1 MAYLD
6 LSLENN
12 GARWNRGAR
21 PPDGDLTRLET
32 SIADLRARNRC
43 LECLCGSQ
51 QETIAHLRVFEPPVP
66 A

>member
-12 GARWNRGAR
+12 GASWNRGAR
-21 PPDGDLTRLET
+21 PPDGD